1 MELRRLRY
9 FLRIA
14 AEGSLGRASRAIGI
28 AQPALSRQMQ
38 LLESELGVQL
48 FQRVTT
54 GMRLTEEGDYL
65 REAISHPLH
74 QIDIALQGVRSF
86 SARVETTCT
95 LGLPPPIS
103 RLLGPGMI
111 RRLQTELPNLQLH
124 IVEDHSSRLAA
135 ALLRETMDVAILTGF
150 TPDDR
155 LFHAEMLSE
164 PLLLV
169 GSAQSNLVGK
179 DAIAFGELEHFPLI
193 LPSAPAILP
202 VTLEKLA
209 ARTAAKISAVLE
221 VDSLD
226 LTKELVKSGAGYA
239 ILPLVAFKDE
249 AKAGELISARVI
261 DPDLSQSVHY
271 AVQAHWR
278 IPRSTYNK
286 FHRAFY
292 EVWMEAV
299 DNGDWPAT
307 WLFDRD
313 EIAQSFG

>member
-14 AEGSLGRASRAIGI
+14 SEGSLGRASQSLGI

-38 LLESELGVQL
+38 LLESELGTQL
-48 FQRVTT
+48 FQRVAK
-54 GMRLTEEGDYL
+54 GMRLTDEGEYL
-65 REAISHPLH
+65 REALSHPLN
-74 QIDIALQGVRSF
+74 QIDMALQGVRSF
-86 SARVETTCT
+86 SARVEATCS

-103 RLLGPGMI
+103 QLLGPALI
-111 RRLQTELPNLQLH
+111 SRLQADLPNLRLH
-124 IVEDHSSRLAA
+124 IVEDHPVRLAGS
-135 ALLRETMDVAILTGF
+135 LVRETLDVAILPGF

-169 GSAQSNLVGK
+169 GSPASDLAGK
-179 DAIAFGELEHFPLI
+179 AGVTFAELEHYPLI
-193 LPSAPAILP
+193 LPGPPDLLP
-202 VTLEKLA
+202 TTLEKLA
-209 ARTAAKISAVLE
+209 ARTAAKISVGLE

-226 LTKELVKSGAGYA
+226 LTKELAKSGAGYA
-239 ILPLVAFKDE
+239 ILPPVAFKEE
-249 AKAGELISARVI
+249 AQSGELIGVRVI
-261 DPDLSQSVHY
+261 EPELVQGVHY

-292 EVWMEAV
+292 EVWMAAV
-299 DNGDWPAT
+299 DRGEWPAK
-307 WLFDRD
+307 WVFDRD